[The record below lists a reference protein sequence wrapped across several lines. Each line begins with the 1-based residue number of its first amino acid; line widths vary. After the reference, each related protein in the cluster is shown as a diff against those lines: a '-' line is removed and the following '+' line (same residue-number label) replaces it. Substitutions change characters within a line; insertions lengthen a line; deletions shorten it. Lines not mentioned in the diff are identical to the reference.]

1 MKKTRIGQVIS
12 NKMQKTVIVSVQ
24 TTKLHPLYKKAIKKI
39 TNYKVHDE
47 ESACKEGD
55 TVRIVETRPLSREKH
70 WRVEEILTKKEAVA
84 IQPDKVA

>member
-12 NKMQKTVIVSVQ
+12 NKMQKTVVVRVE
-24 TTKLHPLYKKAIKKI
+24 TTKLHPLYKKAIKQVKD
-39 TNYKVHDE
+39 YKAHDAD
-47 ESACKEGD
+47 SACAQGD
-55 TVRIVETRPLSREKH
+55 IVRIVETRPLSKEKR